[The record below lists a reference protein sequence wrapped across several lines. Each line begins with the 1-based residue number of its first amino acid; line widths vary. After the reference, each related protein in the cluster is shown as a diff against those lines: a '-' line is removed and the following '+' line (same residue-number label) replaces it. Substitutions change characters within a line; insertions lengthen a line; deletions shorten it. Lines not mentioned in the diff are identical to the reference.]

1 MSRKTKP
8 DTAVVLDDNP
18 DWTAADFAASRPA
31 EDLPPEIRAQFKN
44 RIGRPRSDNPKI
56 PVKLRLDDDV
66 VAALRATGPGW
77 QTRIND
83 MLKARIKRGK
93 IQFLAP
99 DDKRKVASP
108 RAVAKRKSA

>member
-1 MSRKTKP
+1 MPRKKKAG
-8 DTAVVLDDNP
+8 TAPFDDNP
-18 DWTAADFAASRPA
+18 DWTAADFAASKPA
-31 EDLPPEIRAQFKN
+31 EDLPPEILAQFKN
-44 RIGRPRSDNPKI
+44 RIGRPRLDNPKV

-93 IQFLAP
+93 IQFVAP
-99 DDKRKVASP
+99 GNKRKATPP

>member
-1 MSRKTKP
+1 MPRKKKAG
-8 DTAVVLDDNP
+8 TAPFDDNP
-18 DWTAADFAASRPA
+18 DWTAADFASSKPA
-31 EDLPPEIRAQFKN
+31 ADLPPEILAQFKN
-44 RIGRPRSDNPKI
+44 RIGRPRLDNPKV

-93 IQFLAP
+93 VQFVAP
-99 DDKRKVASP
+99 GNRRKAAP
-108 RAVAKRKSA
+108 MRPIAKRKSA

>member
-1 MSRKTKP
+1 MSRKKKI
-8 DTAVVLDDNP
+8 DKMHDDNP

-31 EDLPPEIRAQFKN
+31 ADLPPEILAQFKN
-44 RIGRPRSDNPKI
+44 KIGRPRSDNPKL

-83 MLKARIKRGK
+83 MLKSRIKAGK
-93 IQFLAP
+93 IQFVPLR
-99 DDKRKVASP
+99 DKRKPVPP

>member
-1 MSRKTKP
+1 
-8 DTAVVLDDNP
+8 V
-18 DWTAADFAASRPA
+18 
-31 EDLPPEIRAQFKN
+31 
-44 RIGRPRSDNPKI
+44 

-93 IQFLAP
+93 IQFVTLG
-99 DDKRKVASP
+99 DKRKAAP
-108 RAVAKRKSA
+108 TRPIAKRKSA